1 MWATLAI
8 ASALSLAPAQ
18 AGKFEITHERVTY
31 GILGP
36 ERKDTKVLPGDAYVV
51 SFDIEGLQLKDDGR
65 VRYSVGFKLINDKT
79 KTAVFTKDP
88 QESEVTNALG
98 GSRLPAY
105 AIANIGLE
113 TQPGDYTMEVTV
125 TDLLAKGNAVAIISR
140 KFEVLQPKFGLVQ
153 VCLFNVYYQNVLPAP
168 AIGVVGQTYLVNGA
182 LVGFQL
188 NKDMLPDL
196 TFELR
201 ILDEKGQPTLPKP
214 FTGEVNKAARKE
226 DLKLMPLFFNLP
238 LTRPGKF
245 TLEIEATDK
254 IANKTVKQTLS
265 LTVIE
270 PKEPK

>member
-18 AGKFEITHERVTY
+18 ASKLEIKNDRVTY

-36 ERKDTKVLPGDAYVV
+36 ERKDTKVLPGDAFVV

-65 VRYSVGFKLINDKT
+65 VRYSVGFELINDKT
-79 KTAVFTKDP
+79 KNAVFTKDP

-105 AIANIGLE
+105 AISNIGLE
-113 TQPGDYTMEVTV
+113 TQAGDYTMKVTV
-125 TDLLAKGNAVAIISR
+125 NDLLAKEKATVTITR
-140 KFEVLQPKFGLVQ
+140 KFEVLAPKFGLVQ
-153 VCLFNVYYQNVLPAP
+153 VALFNVYYQNVLPAP

-188 NKDMLPDL
+188 DKEMLPNL

-201 ILDEKGQPTLPKP
+201 ILDEKGERTLPKP

-245 TLEIEATDK
+245 TLELEATDK
-254 IANKTVKQTLS
+254 VANKTVKQTLS
-265 LTVIE
+265 ITVIE